1 MVDENDHPLS
11 QPIQLI
17 AQTPSELKF
26 ATFLYDEKT
35 NEKVLLTPE
44 QNLIARQQAE
54 WTPRKFLTY
63 IIDKDQIPI
72 SEPISISELGIQLR
86 HLTENVISNKLQFL
100 DSKRQQFLDRWTSFE
115 DKTEL
120 LENIS
125 SQYKLIHSHIED
137 RLDKLQTEEK
147 VIEKIVPLL
156 GKIISLHQFYH
167 IRSLL
172 SRR

>member
-1 MVDENDHPLS
+1 MVDEYDHPLS

-17 AQTPSELKF
+17 AQKPSELKL

-72 SEPISISELGIQLR
+72 SEPISISDLGIQLR
-86 HLTENVISNKLQFL
+86 HSTENVISNKLQFL
-100 DSKRQQFLDRWTSFE
+100 DNKRQQFLDRWTSSE

-125 SQYKLIHSHIED
+125 SQYKLINSFIDD

-147 VIEKIVPLL
+147 VIENIVPLL
-156 GKIISLHQFYH
+156 GKIFSFHRSVH

-172 SRR
+172 PHR